1 MKLLKI
7 HLHLSDKR
15 CERFTEML
23 GHFLLTDL
31 KFWSHHNNQK
41 NVWFHKS
48 RVEAKNLGL
57 LHKLCKSLQ
66 PLKSLFI
73 TLICKNLLCLFTSF
87 SLLLKCFFFIQNECY
102 KEEFLVLH
110 SDIWM
115 NSVFKNLLLFNW
127 LSILL
132 RNHFGLSPINQ
143 IKFMAIYNLP
153 EKYLI
158 LFPQDI

>member
-31 KFWSHHNNQK
+31 KFWSHHK

-48 RVEAKNLGL
+48 RVEAKNLGAFAQTL
-57 LHKLCKSLQ
+57 QILAATQKSVHYVDLQKLTLPLH
-66 PLKSLFI
+66 
-73 TLICKNLLCLFTSF
+73 
-87 SLLLKCFFFIQNECY
+87 FFFTAAVMFFFKYKMSANCY
-102 KEEFLVLH
+102 KEEFLVFH
-110 SDIWM
+110 SNIWM

>member
-7 HLHLSDKR
+7 HLHLRDKR

-31 KFWSHHNNQK
+31 KFWSHHK

-48 RVEAKNLGL
+48 RVEAKNLGR

-87 SLLLKCFFFIQNECY
+87 SLLLKCFLYKMSAIKKSSLCFILIFEWILCLRTY
-102 KEEFLVLH
+102 FC
-110 SDIWM
+110 
-115 NSVFKNLLLFNW
+115 
-127 LSILL
+127 SIDCRFCWETILD
-132 RNHFGLSPINQ
+132 SPQ
-143 IKFMAIYNLP
+143 
-153 EKYLI
+153 
-158 LFPQDI
+158 

>member
-31 KFWSHHNNQK
+31 KFWSHHK

-48 RVEAKNLGL
+48 RVEAKNLGAFAQTL
-57 LHKLCKSLQ
+57 QILAATQKSVHYVDLQKLTLPLH
-66 PLKSLFI
+66 
-73 TLICKNLLCLFTSF
+73 
-87 SLLLKCFFFIQNECY
+87 FFFTAAKMFFFVRNQYY

-110 SDIWM
+110 YNIWM

-132 RNHFGLSPINQ
+132 RNHSGLSPINQ
-143 IKFMAIYNLP
+143 IEFIAIY
-153 EKYLI
+153 KTRCMVI
-158 LFPQDI
+158 